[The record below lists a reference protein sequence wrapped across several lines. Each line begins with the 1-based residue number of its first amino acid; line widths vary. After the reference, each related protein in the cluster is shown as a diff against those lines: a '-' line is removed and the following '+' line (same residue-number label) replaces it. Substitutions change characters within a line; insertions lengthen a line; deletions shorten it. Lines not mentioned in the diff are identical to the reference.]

1 MKKRTGKE
9 ILTALLHDIAISVM
23 GGLAAALGLA
33 ILLALIAGIVSG
45 FQANTIL
52 NVLRSGLLI
61 VGAMCLFV
69 LSGVMLGQKSN
80 EKIRSSQK
88 WKELFHFLGPAP
100 VLFFI
105 SATIL
110 AIAGVVDY
118 IVWLS

>member
-1 MKKRTGKE
+1 MKKRTVKE

-23 GGLAAALGLA
+23 GGLAVTLGLS
-33 ILLALIAGIVSG
+33 IIIVLIAGIASG
-45 FQANTIL
+45 FQVNTIL

-61 VGAMCLFV
+61 VGAMCLFI
-69 LSGVMLGQKSN
+69 LSGVMIGQKSN

-88 WKELFHFLGPAP
+88 WKEIFRFLGPAP

-110 AIAGVVDY
+110 AFATAVDY